1 MPTLAPERDA
11 ELGAPLSDDLFDL
24 DVRIE
29 VTTTGPEAGWHSIG
43 CSLTCSSCIQSTCY
57 C

>member
-11 ELGAPLSDDLFDL
+11 ELAASMSDDLFDL
-24 DVRIE
+24 DVQIE
-29 VTTTGPEAGWHSIG
+29 VTTKPEAGWHSIG
-43 CSLTCSSCIQSTCY
+43 CSITCSSCIQSTCY

>member
-11 ELGAPLSDDLFDL
+11 ELADPQTEDLFDL

-29 VTTTGPEAGWHSIG
+29 VDTTRPEAGFTSI
-43 CSLTCSSCIQSTCY
+43 SCSSCFQSMCY